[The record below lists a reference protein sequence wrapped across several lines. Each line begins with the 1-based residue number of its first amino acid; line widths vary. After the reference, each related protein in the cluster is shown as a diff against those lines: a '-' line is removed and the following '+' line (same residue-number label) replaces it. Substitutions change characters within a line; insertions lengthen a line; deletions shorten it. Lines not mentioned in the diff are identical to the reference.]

1 MIRRSRLAGGLRR
14 CALRCTW
21 GFTAALSLAIG
32 PAGADVIGKRP
43 QVIDGNTLE
52 LAGVRLRLY
61 GIDAP
66 ETEQTCRA
74 EARTWNCGMEAR
86 WATINRIGQNWVAC
100 RARGRDPGGA
110 LAAVCYLGGI
120 GGPELNSWLV
130 AQGWALAYRPESQ
143 DYIGDEAAARQAGR
157 GIWRGE
163 FVAPWIWRQR

>member
-1 MIRRSRLAGGLRR
+1 MIRRSKLAEGLRGRSLLCIGGL
-14 CALRCTW
+14 
-21 GFTAALSLAIG
+21 AAVLLLAIE

-43 QVIDGNTLE
+43 RVIDGNTLE

-66 ETEQTCRA
+66 ETDQTCRA
-74 EARTWNCGMEAR
+74 ETRTWNCGIEAR

-130 AQGWALAYRPESQ
+130 AQGWALAYRPESR
-143 DYIGDEAAARQAGR
+143 DYVGDEAAARQAGR

>member
-1 MIRRSRLAGGLRR
+1 MLRRSRLAEGLRR
-14 CALRCTW
+14 GPMLCIGGLVATL
-21 GFTAALSLAIG
+21 LLAIA
-32 PAGADVIGKRP
+32 PAWADVIGKRP

-66 ETEQTCRA
+66 ETDQTCRA
-74 EARTWNCGMEAR
+74 DARTWNCGMEAR
-86 WATINRIGQNWVAC
+86 WAAINRIGQNWVAC

-120 GGPELNSWLV
+120 GGPELNAWLV
-130 AQGWALAYRPESQ
+130 AQGWALAYRQESR
-143 DYIGDEAAARQAGR
+143 DYVGDEVAARQAGR

-163 FVAPWIWRQR
+163 FVAPWVWREK